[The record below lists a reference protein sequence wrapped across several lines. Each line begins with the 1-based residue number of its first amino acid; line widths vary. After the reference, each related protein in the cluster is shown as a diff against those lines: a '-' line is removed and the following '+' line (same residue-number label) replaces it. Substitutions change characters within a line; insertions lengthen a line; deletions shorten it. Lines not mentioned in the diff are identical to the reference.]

1 METKLS
7 TLRERIF
14 PSCLLILQRYRYRRF
29 LVEFPRGTKG
39 FASRFPLSSR
49 KRARPFVSSRKRARP
64 FVSSARQ
71 LHQAIIVSWQMEG
84 LPNRQQP
91 PSRRIEPRVQRR
103 LSINIPMIDFNRAL
117 AILFFR
123 VSQISR
129 NFSHHAKRE
138 NFPLFFLYPFFIISL
153 FYLYPLL
160 YPRKRFLIVP
170 PTIHLDFLSFLPNFI
185 KKIRVRC
192 EISLSLP
199 FSFSLSLCSL
209 ADG

>member
-39 FASRFPLSSR
+39 FASRFPL
-49 KRARPFVSSRKRARP
+49 SSRKRARP

-185 KKIRVRC
+185 EKIRVRR
-192 EISLSLP
+192 EISLSPL
-199 FSFSLSLCSL
+199 FFFSLSLCSL

>member
-1 METKLS
+1 METNS

-14 PSCLLILQRYRYRRF
+14 SSCLLILQRYRYRRF

-39 FASRFPLSSR
+39 FASRFPL
-49 KRARPFVSSRKRARP
+49 SSRKRARP

-138 NFPLFFLYPFFIISL
+138 NFPLFFLYPFCIISL

>member
-29 LVEFPRGTKG
+29 LVEFPRRTKG
-39 FASRFPLSSR
+39 FASRFPL
-49 KRARPFVSSRKRARP
+49 SSRKRARP

-123 VSQISR
+123 VSR
-129 NFSHHAKRE
+129 
-138 NFPLFFLYPFFIISL
+138 FPGKSLESFRTTQNEKTFPSSFFILSVSSRSSI
-153 FYLYPLL
+153 YIPY
-160 YPRKRFLIVP
+160 Y
-170 PTIHLDFLSFLPNFI
+170 IHESVF
-185 KKIRVRC
+185 
-192 EISLSLP
+192 
-199 FSFSLSLCSL
+199 
-209 ADG
+209 

>member
-39 FASRFPLSSR
+39 FASRFPL
-49 KRARPFVSSRKRARP
+49 SSRKRARP

-170 PTIHLDFLSFLPNFI
+170 PTIFSPFFPILSKKFVFAAKFLSLSPFLFL
-185 KKIRVRC
+185 
-192 EISLSLP
+192 SLSVLWRMD
-199 FSFSLSLCSL
+199 
-209 ADG
+209 DGDN